1 MNSLQHRIAL
11 AAAGAVV
18 LAGASWGVH
27 RTTNG
32 AETTSAGEAVTLY
45 DVRDAR
51 QVAGTAD
58 DVFAGTVVDRAGQRD
73 IAGILSDLHEVRI
86 ERSFKGDLHGT
97 VTVSSE
103 QGAGTLAPG
112 ASYVFATGRV
122 PDHRTH
128 AVLLETRPQSFTS
141 LNAPIRSGAPGAQA
155 AGRTVAEYWSWA
167 VDHEIEVS
175 DEVDVSG

>member
-1 MNSLQHRIAL
+1 MNSLQRRLAL
-11 AAAGAVV
+11 AAAGAAV
-18 LAGASWGVH
+18 LAGASWGVY
-27 RTTNG
+27 RTMDE
-32 AETTSAGEAVTLY
+32 AATTSAGEAVTLY

-73 IAGILSDLHEVRI
+73 IAGILSDLHEVRV

-103 QGAGTLAPG
+103 QGAGTFSPG

-122 PDHRTH
+122 PDHHTH
-128 AVLLETRPQSFTS
+128 AVLLETRPTSFTS
-141 LNAPIRSGAPGAQA
+141 LNAPIRSGSPDGKT
-155 AGRTVAEYWSWA
+155 AGTTVAEYWSWA
-167 VDHEIEVS
+167 VDHEI
-175 DEVDVSG
+175 DASG